1 MTMNRD
7 TTARPTQRV
16 GLDSLR
22 LGERLATDLYD
33 SEGVLLL
40 SAGAVVTGEDL
51 SRLEQRGLVYAHT
64 RAPAQPLATATERL
78 RRKLDAMFANPRA
91 CVVPTAPKTVQ
102 PRRTLSLQS
111 FKDEV
116 AAGVKHYEAS
126 TATYEA
132 IAEDIEQHRLKTTA
146 AAEEVINPFIDM
158 LRVDS
163 DLLPTLC
170 LFRDQT
176 DDYLFRHSLNV
187 SLLSITLGEAVGL
200 NDEQLRELGIGTLL
214 MDLGMLK
221 VPPELRQAER
231 RLRPDE
237 WYEIRRHPTH
247 TLDMLEK
254 LSGVSPRVMLLGY
267 QCHERGDGSGYPR
280 HRKQMLVHTYSRI
293 AAIADSY
300 AAMTAE
306 RPHRVAQ
313 TPYDAMRT
321 LLTEGAAN
329 KFDRAILRSF
339 VDRMSLFPI
348 GSYVQLSTGDL
359 ARVIRANPGLHTK
372 PIVVVVGANGVEQD
386 RSLNLARTTNV
397 QITQAFGVQCPMD
410 ARAVF

>member
-1 MTMNRD
+1 MTMNGD
-7 TTARPTQRV
+7 MTERPAQRV
-16 GLDSLR
+16 GLDALR

-33 SEGVLLL
+33 HEGVLLL
-40 SAGAVVTGEDL
+40 SAGAVVTAEDL

-64 RAPAQPLATATERL
+64 RAPAQSLTTASERL
-78 RRKLDAMFANPRA
+78 RCKLDAMFADPRV
-91 CVVPTAPKTVQ
+91 CVVPTVRKTVQ

-116 AAGVKHYEAS
+116 AAGVKRYESS
-126 TATYEA
+126 TEAYEA
-132 IAEDIEQHRLKTTA
+132 IADDIQQHRLKTTA
-146 AAEEVINPFIDM
+146 AAEEVIDPFIDM

-163 DLLPTLC
+163 DLLPTIC

-187 SLLSITLGEAVGL
+187 SLLSITLGEALGL

-214 MDLGMLK
+214 MDLGMLN
-221 VPPELRQAER
+221 VPSELRQAKR
-231 RLRPDE
+231 DLRADE

-254 LSGVSPRVMLLGY
+254 LAGVSPRVMLLGY

-293 AAIADSY
+293 AAIADTY

-321 LLTEGAAN
+321 LLAEGATD
-329 KFDRAILRSF
+329 KFDRAILRAF

-386 RSLNLARTTNV
+386 RSLNLARTTNIH
-397 QITQAFGVQCPMD
+397 ITRAFGAQCPID